1 MAQSGAPDPWC
12 SSIPREAC
20 GMLQERHEP
29 LTEAD
34 MNLLHRPHL
43 ALKSAISLTGI
54 VAIECALVAGVL
66 LALHIDPM

>member
-1 MAQSGAPDPWC
+1 
-12 SSIPREAC
+12 
-20 GMLQERHEP
+20 MLPARQEL

-34 MNLLHRPHL
+34 MNLLHRTHP
-43 ALKSAISLTGI
+43 ALRSAISLTSL